1 MKRVVIES
9 PYNPSK
15 EQIEARAKLNNGVM
29 ISLDLAPC
37 DSCPDTGVCYTCGYP
52 ATSEYDTARV
62 QLIKE
67 NVQYARL
74 LYKKA
79 LEEGHAPFAS
89 HLNYTQ
95 VLSEEPGFR
104 ERGIAAGF
112 AWKEASDE
120 VWYGAD
126 LRWSESLKKT
136 HRDELK
142 SFRTIR
148 LFPDWTESQVRAHL
162 AGLPFEALVGA
173 V

>member
-1 MKRVVIES
+1 VRVVIES

-15 EQIEARAKLNNGVM
+15 EQIDVRLRQLCPRMQTERIEYYTAQAR
-29 ISLDLAPC
+29 
-37 DSCPDTGVCYTCGYP
+37 T
-52 ATSEYDTARV
+52 
-62 QLIKE
+62 QLLRE
-67 NVQYARL
+67 NILYCRL

-95 VLSEEPGFR
+95 VWSEEPGFR
-104 ERGIAAGF
+104 ERGISAGL
-112 AWKEASDE
+112 AWKAASDE

-162 AGLPFEALVGA
+162 AGLPFEAFVG
-173 V
+173 VT